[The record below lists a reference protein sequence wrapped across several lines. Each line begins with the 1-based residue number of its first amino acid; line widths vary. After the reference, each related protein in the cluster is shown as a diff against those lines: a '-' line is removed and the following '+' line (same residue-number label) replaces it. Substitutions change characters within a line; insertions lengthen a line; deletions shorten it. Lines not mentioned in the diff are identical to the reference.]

1 MRPMELEQLQPEQLQ
16 QSLGEVAR
24 AARERLGLTQAQVA
38 RQAGIAANVYGR
50 IERGGMMP
58 AVPTLRKLARTL
70 GISADALLAL
80 SPADVTDSVTAPA
93 PEGYLSPELL
103 QLVSMLR
110 GWRPAKVK
118 RLIRVLKVLEN
129 ATDDE

>member
-1 MRPMELEQLQPEQLQ
+1 MELEQLQSEQLQ

-80 SPADVTDSVTAPA
+80 SPADVAASVDAPA
-93 PEGYLSPELL
+93 PEGNLSPELL

-110 GWRPAKVK
+110 GWSPAKVK

-129 ATDDE
+129 ATGDE

>member
-1 MRPMELEQLQPEQLQ
+1 MELEQLQPEQLQ

-80 SPADVTDSVTAPA
+80 SPADVAASVDAPA
-93 PEGYLSPELL
+93 PEGNLSPELL

-110 GWRPAKVK
+110 GWSPAKVK
-118 RLIRVLKVLEN
+118 RLIRALKVLEN

>member
-1 MRPMELEQLQPEQLQ
+1 MELEQLQPEQLQ

-80 SPADVTDSVTAPA
+80 SSADVAASVDAPA
-93 PEGYLSPELL
+93 PEGNLSPELL

-110 GWRPAKVK
+110 GWSPAKVK

>member
-1 MRPMELEQLQPEQLQ
+1 MELEQLQPEQLQ

-80 SPADVTDSVTAPA
+80 SPADVAASVDAPA
-93 PEGYLSPELL
+93 PEGNLSPELL

-110 GWRPAKVK
+110 GWSPAKVK

-129 ATDDE
+129 ATDE

>member
-1 MRPMELEQLQPEQLQ
+1 MELEQLQPEQLQ

-58 AVPTLRKLARTL
+58 AVPTLRKLARIL

-80 SPADVTDSVTAPA
+80 SSADVAASVDAPA
-93 PEGYLSPELL
+93 PEGNLSPELL

-110 GWRPAKVK
+110 GWSPAKVK

>member
-1 MRPMELEQLQPEQLQ
+1 MKREQLQPEQIQ
-16 QSLGEVAR
+16 QAMGETAR
-24 AARERLGLTQAQVA
+24 AARERMGLTQAQVA
-38 RQAGIAANVYGR
+38 QQMGLAHNVYGR

-70 GISADALLAL
+70 AISADALLAL
-80 SPADVTDSVTAPA
+80 GPDDVTASVAEPA
-93 PEGYLSPELL
+93 PHGNLSPELV

-110 GWRPAKVK
+110 GWSGAKVK

-129 ATDDE
+129 APEDE

>member
-1 MRPMELEQLQPEQLQ
+1 MELEQLQPEQLQ

-80 SPADVTDSVTAPA
+80 SSADVAASVDAPA
-93 PEGYLSPELL
+93 PEGNLSPELL

-110 GWRPAKVK
+110 GWSPAKVK
-118 RLIRVLKVLEN
+118 RLVRVLKVLEN

>member
-58 AVPTLRKLARTL
+58 AVPTLRKLARIL

-80 SPADVTDSVTAPA
+80 SSADVAASVDAPA
-93 PEGYLSPELL
+93 PEGNLSPELL

-110 GWRPAKVK
+110 GWSPAKVK

>member
-1 MRPMELEQLQPEQLQ
+1 MRPMELEQLQSEQLQ

-80 SPADVTDSVTAPA
+80 SPADVAASVDAPA
-93 PEGYLSPELL
+93 PEGNLSPELL

-110 GWRPAKVK
+110 GWSPAKVK

-129 ATDDE
+129 ATGDE

>member
-1 MRPMELEQLQPEQLQ
+1 
-16 QSLGEVAR
+16 VIID
-24 AARERLGLTQAQVA
+24 TQAQVA

-80 SPADVTDSVTAPA
+80 SSADVAASVDAPA
-93 PEGYLSPELL
+93 PEGNLSPELL

-110 GWRPAKVK
+110 GWSPAMVK

>member
-1 MRPMELEQLQPEQLQ
+1 MELEQLQPEQLQ

-38 RQAGIAANVYGR
+38 RQTGLAANVYGR

-80 SPADVTDSVTAPA
+80 SSADVAASVDAPA
-93 PEGYLSPELL
+93 PEGNLSPELL

-110 GWRPAKVK
+110 GWSPAKVK

>member
-1 MRPMELEQLQPEQLQ
+1 MRPMELEQLQTEQLQ

-80 SPADVTDSVTAPA
+80 SSADVAASVDAPA
-93 PEGYLSPELL
+93 PEGNLSPELL

-110 GWRPAKVK
+110 GWSPAKVK